1 MAPILPK
8 KFQAVSDFF
17 RRTLGR
23 PPRVEEKLTEKEK
36 MEILAGETWK
46 KYKDTIKKLSYE

>member
-1 MAPILPK
+1 MALMIPK
-8 KFQAVSDFF
+8 KIQAVSEFF
-17 RRTLGR
+17 RRTLAR
-23 PPRVEEKLTEKEK
+23 APRVEEKLTEKEK